1 MTNTGRYAS
10 ELDVKKVPYT
20 DLTYQNYNEGY
31 ILRFDQRAYTTKEDF
46 HMANLDINGF
56 LYVPKKCA
64 DGTVA

>member
-1 MTNTGRYAS
+1 MANTGKYAS
-10 ELDVKKVPYT
+10 ENDVKKVPYP
-20 DLTYQNYNEGY
+20 DLTYYDEGY